1 MLGRTLSRTSRR
13 GFLFAV
19 ALASAL
25 PLIAAGAASARTV
38 EEAKAAGTVVVG
50 IQGDNQPW
58 GFIDASGVQSG
69 FDADIAKAFG
79 EYLGVDVTFA
89 PLAVANRIPALATGK
104 VDVLFATMAMTE
116 ERAQSIQYSQPYAAN
131 AIYLVGSKDAAI
143 AGPEDLSGMSV
154 GVPRSSTMDTAVT
167 AVAPA
172 DTEILR
178 FDDDA
183 ANIQALL
190 SGQVDTVGANQ
201 FYMQRLE
208 TASAGTYE
216 NKFELVR
223 SHNGAG
229 SRLGEKDWNEALN
242 AFLDAFMATPEY
254 AAIYEK
260 WIGVEVPEFPESI
273 PNIPFTVQ

>member
-1 MLGRTLSRTSRR
+1 MLGRTLSYFAR
-13 GFLFAV
+13 GALAAA
-19 ALASAL
+19 ALASG
-25 PLIAAGAASARTV
+25 LIASAATARTV
-38 EEAKAAGTVVVG
+38 EEAKAAGNVVVG

-69 FDADIAKAFG
+69 FDADMAKAFA
-79 EYLGVDVTFA
+79 EYLGVEVQFT

-116 ERAQSIQYSQPYAAN
+116 ERAKSIQYSQPYAAN
-131 AIYLVGSKDAAI
+131 AIYLIGAKDAAI
-143 AGPEDLSGMSV
+143 AGPEALSGKSV

-167 AVAPA
+167 AVAPS

-190 SGQVDTVGANQ
+190 SGQVETVGGNQ
-201 FYMQRLE
+201 FYMARLD

-223 SHNGAG
+223 SYNGAG
-229 SRLGEKDWNEALN
+229 SRLGEADWNEALN
-242 AFLDAFMATPEY
+242 NFLTEFKKTPEY

-260 WIGVEVPEFPESI
+260 WIGADVPEFPESM
-273 PNIPFTVQ
+273 PNIPYTVQ